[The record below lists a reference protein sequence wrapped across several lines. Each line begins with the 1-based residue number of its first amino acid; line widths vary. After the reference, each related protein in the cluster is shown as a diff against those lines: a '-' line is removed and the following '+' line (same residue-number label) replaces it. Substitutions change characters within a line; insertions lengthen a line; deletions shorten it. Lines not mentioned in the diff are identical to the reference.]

1 MKIDKKLNL
10 VTNVTREDGSIVYLH
25 VTPFPYEVVEEH
37 CILLGNLFTKFIS
50 QVGGLGAA
58 RIAAMMLRQ
67 SLKAEI
73 DNGRTGPNIVDEI
86 QRLTVVIHNVG
97 GQWKTT
103 PLEVAFKQGVID
115 PDEYREVEG
124 EVVFFYGFLCYS
136 EGKPDRA
143 DSGNGDQNVRWATN
157 LIERYGVPRFVA
169 DVEAGYRYPDPEC
182 PAGNVIYTLLDW
194 ASNEGFWQ
202 VIREITGEE
211 YASPAQYRQRYLLAA
226 LKERGFFNGS

>member
-10 VTNVTREDGSIVYLH
+10 VTNITRDDGSIVYLH

-37 CILLGNLFTKFIS
+37 CVLLGNLFTKFIS

-103 PLEVAFKQGVID
+103 PLEVAFNQGIID

-124 EVVFFYGFLCYS
+124 EVVFFMVS
-136 EGKPDRA
+136 SAIQKA
-143 DSGNGDQNVRWATN
+143 N
-157 LIERYGVPRFVA
+157 LIAPTVGTVIKMYDGQLTSSSVTAFRDSLQTSKPVTDTPTQNA
-169 DVEAGYRYPDPEC
+169 PPETSFI
-182 PAGNVIYTLLDW
+182 P
-194 ASNEGFWQ
+194 S
-202 VIREITGEE
+202 
-211 YASPAQYRQRYLLAA
+211 
-226 LKERGFFNGS
+226 